1 VPQRPQ
7 PERDAIN
14 PFTVTFV
21 GSLQEGKGV
30 LEVLK
35 TAKILKDQGHGSRF
49 NFRIVGKW
57 FSDEFEAQTRR
68 MHEECELEGL
78 VELVGQLTGDA
89 KWDAYYNSDVF
100 FFPTHY
106 ASEATPI
113 VIMEAL
119 GAGLHILSTE
129 WAGIPNMLDGCQS
142 ATLHP
147 VRSPDLYATSLIR
160 LAEDPNQAARDFDHS
175 REFYQNHFVPSRFI
189 ERVNHAFLK
198 VSNAKASP
206 AADALERRPCQRISP
221 THSVVWPPDMRPFL
235 ITRNPTRPYW
245 IFPNVKPC
253 RLMILLATNS
263 MIKIITLP
271 SNAAMPGRMA
281 FPSPDEIHHAIS
293 QIPPKRDQGVQMVG
307 HDQGHLHP
315 PTAFLVVKFHRI
327 KQLTHHLRIR
337 QRGLTAFF
345 AVDRD
350 EKCRVIRNPNR
361 RTMRPPSGLTN
372 GHGVMIHWKNSN
384 CIRPMSKRILA

>member
-1 VPQRPQ
+1 MLCRCRRRFFLSDALERRPCQR
-7 PERDAIN
+7 
-14 PFTVTFV
+14 
-21 GSLQEGKGV
+21 S
-30 LEVLK
+30 
-35 TAKILKDQGHGSRF
+35 S
-49 NFRIVGKW
+49 
-57 FSDEFEAQTRR
+57 
-68 MHEECELEGL
+68 
-78 VELVGQLTGDA
+78 
-89 KWDAYYNSDVF
+89 
-100 FFPTHY
+100 
-106 ASEATPI
+106 
-113 VIMEAL
+113 
-119 GAGLHILSTE
+119 
-129 WAGIPNMLDGCQS
+129 
-142 ATLHP
+142 LHP
-147 VRSPDLYATSLIR
+147 RQGPFSERSACKCNIDAGAKSSSRTLWKSVPAKEPYFTLGRDLSPKGPLCKCYVDAG
-160 LAEDPNQAARDFDHS
+160 
-175 REFYQNHFVPSRFI
+175 
-189 ERVNHAFLK
+189 
-198 VSNAKASP
+198 AKSSST
-206 AADALERRPCQRISP
+206 DALERRPCQRISP

-235 ITRNPTRPYW
+235 ITCNPTRPYW

-271 SNAAMPGRMA
+271 SDAAMPGRMA

-293 QIPPKRDQGVQMVG
+293 RIPPKRDQGVQMVG
-307 HDQGHLHP
+307 HDQGQLHP

-372 GHGVMIHWKNSN
+372 GHGVMSHWKNSN